1 MIELINNINK
11 VFDNRIR
18 LGIMAILLKE
28 NWIGFTTLRNKLH
41 LTDGN
46 LNNHISALLKHKMI
60 KSKKQFVGNKPLTT
74 YKVTHHGVRKFT
86 EFLNAIEK
94 LKNDSGI

>member
-1 MIELINNINK
+1 MNEIINNINK

-28 NWIGFTTLRNKLH
+28 NWVAFTSLRNKLE

-46 LNNHISALLKHKMI
+46 LNNHIAALEKHNMI
-60 KSKKQFVGNKPLTT
+60 KAKKQFVGNKPLTT
-74 YKVTHHGVRKFT
+74 YKVTRHGTRKFA
-86 EFLNAIEK
+86 EHLEAIEK
-94 LKNDSGI
+94 LKNIE